1 MLVNSGTSASGSTA
15 PLIISI
21 PNIRIA
27 NPSMIAP
34 ISCFFSLF
42 TNMIRMT
49 PISASIGEKEVGFNS
64 CIKKLSLSIPVRLSI
79 QEVTVVPIFAPM
91 MTPTAC
97 TNFIIP
103 ELTNP
108 TTITVVAEDDW
119 ITAVTPH
126 PRSTALM
133 GLEVSFSRIRSSF
146 PPETFARPSPIA
158 FIPYKNSA
166 NPPNIVK
173 ILKKSIF
180 FSSHFQLFLRLYF
193 NSIICD
199 CKMQVLFM

>member
-1 MLVNSGTSASGSTA
+1 
-15 PLIISI
+15 
-21 PNIRIA
+21 
-27 NPSMIAP
+27 
-34 ISCFFSLF
+34 
-42 TNMIRMT
+42 MT

-97 TNFIIP
+97 SNFIIP